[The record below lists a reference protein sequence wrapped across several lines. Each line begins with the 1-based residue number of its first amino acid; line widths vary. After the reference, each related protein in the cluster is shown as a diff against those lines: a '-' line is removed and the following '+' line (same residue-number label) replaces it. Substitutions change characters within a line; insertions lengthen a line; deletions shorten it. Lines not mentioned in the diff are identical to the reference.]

1 MSNCVSSC
9 ISCMSRLLIIAND
22 QTLERLRQD
31 DSEGKDRRY
40 KFKLS
45 LTSADSVVLFIK
57 YANLRRPRRRRLR
70 H

>member
-1 MSNCVSSC
+1 
-9 ISCMSRLLIIAND
+9 MSRLLIIAND
-22 QTLERLRQD
+22 QTLERLGQD

-57 YANLRRPRRRRLR
+57 YADLRRPRRRRLC

>member
-22 QTLERLRQD
+22 QMPESLRQD

-40 KFKLS
+40 KFKLF
-45 LTSADSVVLFIK
+45 LKSADSVVLFIK
-57 YANLRRPRRRRLR
+57 YADLRRPRRRRLC